1 MKASNVVLSA
11 PLQQLMDEHVSL
23 RADMDLIYEIT
34 EEIEYD
40 SGPAVIQLFAKLYE
54 QVSAFN
60 DKLKAH
66 SKREEEGLFPMI
78 TRHLGVND
86 RTIKEMESEHEKA
99 EQHLED
105 FLNEAEK
112 KGSDIDETAVEWITV
127 YAVQAHATLT
137 QHFAKEEKML
147 FPLAENLLSVEEKVE
162 LERLFRGRKSISSRA
177 FYTHLNTHKWV
188 NQPFVGVFL
197 LH

>member
-1 MKASNVVLSA
+1 MEASNIVLST

-34 EEIEYD
+34 EDIEFN
-40 SGPAVIQLFAKLYE
+40 SGPAVVQLFAKLYK

-60 DKLKAH
+60 DKLRAH

-78 TRHLGVND
+78 SRHLGEND
-86 RTIKEMESEHEKA
+86 RTIEEMESEHEKA
-99 EQHLED
+99 EQHLQD
-105 FLNEAEK
+105 FLTEAEQA
-112 KGSDIDETAVEWITV
+112 GVAIDENAVEWITV

-147 FPLAENLLSVEEKVE
+147 FPLAENLLSIKEKE
-162 LERLFRGRKSISSRA
+162 KLDRLF
-177 FYTHLNTHKWV
+177 
-188 NQPFVGVFL
+188 QE
-197 LH
+197 